1 MREGACSIVEGECL
15 GPSYASFPVPPLL
28 SAPRLSEVVCEELD
42 ESLAVPPLLPLQ
54 ELAPGVTLQA
64 VQERLRSA
72 AFARAAYSVHSAHS
86 SLLRGMQPL
95 TFSQVCGSAQRE
107 GACYPSPSC

>member
-1 MREGACSIVEGECL
+1 MSRRKLCCL
-15 GPSYASFPVPPLL
+15 IRLLPSCFLPLL
-28 SAPRLSEVVCEELD
+28 SAARLSEVVSEELD

-64 VQERLRSA
+64 VRERLRSA

-86 SLLRGMQPL
+86 SLLRGMRPL
-95 TFSQVCGSAQRE
+95 TFSQVRGSDARE
-107 GACYPSPSC
+107 GACCPSLFC